1 MKRELRLL
9 IVDDNAATRYAL
21 RRRMER
27 HDFIVSEA
35 GTGTEGLELIAA
47 QLPDALILDVNLPDM
62 SGFDIV
68 RLLRADPR
76 TALLPVVHVSAAS
89 IHTSDIVT
97 GLEAGADAYL
107 VHPVD
112 PDVLLA
118 TLRTLLRV
126 RDTEHALRESEAR
139 FREIFVNISAPI
151 AVMDA
156 QLKVHECNHAFAQ
169 LIQQS
174 TSTKGASQLRP
185 DQPHLAPQTLE
196 GSLLEGQEDVIQEL
210 RAGLLAGERWKGTL
224 RMLVRG
230 EVRETEWQ
238 ISPYRTP
245 LLSLVFIEDVTEHR
259 RREQS
264 HLKQLDSVN
273 TQLAHEVAERART
286 EAQLLQVQK
295 MDAIGKLTGGIAHD
309 FNNLLTGIITGIELI
324 KKRTEENRPDKILR
338 YAEAALASASSAA
351 ALTHRLLAFARQQP
365 LDARPIDINKHI
377 RSLEDLLRRTIGKRI
392 ALSLE
397 LTSQSA
403 IALVDSSQLE
413 SALLNLVINARDAL
427 PAGGSIRVTT
437 FAAHSK
443 GDSRLADGPYLALSV
458 KDDGIGIEHN
468 VIDKV
473 FDPFF
478 TTKPLGEG
486 TGLGLSTIYG
496 FARQSG
502 GDVLIRSVAGHG
514 TEVTLMFPAGID
526 TVPVDAPP
534 SPPPRLGAGQHILIV
549 EDTASVRMFVN
560 ELLSDTGYR
569 CTQAADVHT
578 ALAILEN
585 DPSIDLLLSDV
596 GLPHMN
602 GRELADRARVW
613 RPRLPVLFMTG
624 YAENAV
630 NRQSFLGPEMDMIIK
645 PFKLGALLEKVD
657 AMLQAKSSEA
667 IPTAPLR
674 D

>member
-1 MKRELRLL
+1 MKREVRLL

-21 RRRMER
+21 RRRMEQ
-27 HDFIVSEA
+27 HDFVVLEA
-35 GTGTEGLELIAA
+35 GTGNEGLALIACEA
-47 QLPDALILDVNLPDM
+47 PDALILDVNLPDM

-68 RLLRADPR
+68 RLLRSEPR

-89 IHTSDIVT
+89 IQTADIVT

-112 PDVLLA
+112 ADVLLA

-126 RDTEHALRESEAR
+126 RDTEYALRESEAR

-156 QLKVHECNHAFAQ
+156 SLKVHECNHAFAQ
-169 LIQQS
+169 LIQKSISRQTMHDS
-174 TSTKGASQLRP
+174 
-185 DQPHLAPQTLE
+185 LAA
-196 GSLLEGQEDVIQEL
+196 GQEEIIQQL
-210 RAGLLAGERWKGTL
+210 RAGLLAGERWRGTL
-224 RMLVRG
+224 LMSVKG

-245 LLSLVFIEDVTEHR
+245 ELSLVFVEDVTEHR
-259 RREQS
+259 QREQS
-264 HLKQLDSVN
+264 HLRQLDSVN
-273 TQLAHEVAERART
+273 TRLAHEVAERART

-324 KKRTEENRPDKILR
+324 KKRTAENRPERVAR
-338 YAEAALASASSAA
+338 YADAVLASAMSAA

-365 LDARPIDINKHI
+365 LDARPIDVNEHI
-377 RSLEDLLRRTIGKRI
+377 RSLQDLLSRTIGKRI
-392 ALSLE
+392 TLTLD
-397 LTSQSA
+397 LTSKSA
-403 IALVDSSQLE
+403 VALVDSSQLE
-413 SALLNLVINARDAL
+413 SAILNLVINARDAL
-427 PAGGSIRVTT
+427 PGGGNVRVTT

-443 GDSRLADGPYLALSV
+443 GDPRVADGAYIALSV
-458 KDDGIGIEHN
+458 KDDGIGIDHS

-478 TTKPLGEG
+478 TTKPIGEG

-514 TEVTLMFPAGID
+514 TEVTLMIPAAIDVLPAQAEPGI
-526 TVPVDAPP
+526 PVQP
-534 SPPPRLGAGQHILIV
+534 GAGEHILIV

-560 ELLSDTGYR
+560 ELLVDNGYR
-569 CTQAADVHT
+569 CTQAADVAT
-578 ALAILEN
+578 ALDILEN
-585 DPSIDLLLSDV
+585 DPSVDLLLSDV

-602 GRELADRARVW
+602 GRELAERARVW
-613 RPRLPVLFMTG
+613 RENLPVLFMTG

-630 NRQSFLGPEMDMIIK
+630 NRQRFLGERMDMVIK
-645 PFKLGALLEKVD
+645 PFKLNALLEKVRK
-657 AMLQAKSSEA
+657 MLESST
-667 IPTAPLR
+667 TAL
-674 D
+674 